1 MIYHFIRIAIRR
13 VWQNRALSLLMIGGL
28 GISIAASIWLIR
40 YVNYH
45 WEFDRFHT
53 NAEQIYRLNHHQIT
67 DQSNEQRSAMTVAGS
82 AVSLQEQFPEVLDY
96 VRLGRWIANDVVFQ
110 HKGKA
115 IRDRDFF
122 FVDPTFFEVFTFEW
136 LAGDPTEGLTAPNTL
151 WLSEQHAAALFGTE
165 NPIGQE
171 VVFEGRKNFTVAG
184 VFRQPPAQSHFQ
196 FGLLSSLSTVQQMGL
211 DIYKDQHWEYPYVYA
226 YVRLKEGANP
236 KQMASAFN
244 DEVNLRYGKP
254 NLEHRFELQALTD
267 IHLYS
272 DLQFELEPSGNGRS
286 LWILLGVA
294 LLIQL
299 LAWINFFNIYT
310 AKTLAHLKHFGV
322 RKVIGANRRQ
332 IAGQLIVESGVLAV
346 LGVGVGLLLAHL
358 GQPFIEPYFPLA
370 TSPLGWEDFFW
381 GNPGMYLLLVG
392 IVGICMTIGVP
403 AALLSSLKPA
413 FSLGQNVSVAGL
425 GARLQK
431 GLTTLQFMIIISLLA
446 GTLVV
451 YQQTVFML
459 DQDPGIDLD
468 DKLVLLAPLGTKHY
482 NDLSPHYTQF
492 KSSLESRPE
501 VKQMTLSREIPGNT
515 LEVLQGVEVSG
526 QSKTTIFARYTVDQ
540 SFFQAFNLPILA
552 GIDPRSRPVEEQN
565 VIVNTI
571 AMQLLGYDDP
581 TQILNEKINYYDS
594 EHRVVAVVE
603 DHHHRSLHHDK
614 MPIIYDLFKNPTE
627 DGYFIVSLSKPA
639 TPDFLSFV
647 YESYQDAFPE
657 SVFAHFDLKDHYQ
670 KQYRGDVDFRRVGL
684 AFTILGGIV
693 AALGLFGLSLLVF
706 ERRTK
711 EVSIRKVLGASVIGV
726 IVLLVKDLLRWVLAA
741 IVLAIP
747 LTLYLSQKWLAG
759 FSYRVDLEWW
769 IFVLSGILALLMA
782 CITMSYQSW
791 KTATQNP
798 AVVLKQE
805 Q

>member
-67 DQSNEQRSAMTVAGS
+67 DQLNVQRSAMTVAGS
-82 AVSLQEQFPEVLDY
+82 AVSLKEQFSEVVDY

-110 HKGKA
+110 HEGKA
-115 IRDRDFF
+115 IRDKDFF
-122 FVDPTFFEVFTFEW
+122 FVDPSFFEVFDFEW
-136 LAGDPTEGLTAPNTL
+136 LAGDPLEGLTAPNTL

-165 NPIGQE
+165 DPIGQE
-171 VVFEGRKNFTVAG
+171 VVFEGRRNFTVAG

-211 DIYKDQHWEYPYVYA
+211 DIYADHHWEHPYVYA
-226 YVRLKEGANP
+226 YVTLKEGADP
-236 KQMASAFN
+236 EKIATAFN
-244 DEVNLRYGKP
+244 DQVNQRYGKP
-254 NLEHRFELQALTD
+254 TLQHQFELQALTD

-272 DLQFELEPSGNGRS
+272 DLQFELGPSGNGRS

-310 AKTLAHLKHFGV
+310 AKTLAHLKHLGV

-332 IAGQLIVESGVLAV
+332 VAGQLIVESGLLAT

-358 GQPFIEPYFPLA
+358 GLPFIDPYFPLA
-370 TSPLGWEDFFW
+370 ATPLEWKDFFW
-381 GNPGMYLLLVG
+381 GTPGMYLLLVG
-392 IVGICMTIGVP
+392 AVGIGMTIAVP

-413 FSLGQNVSVAGL
+413 FSLGQKISVAGL
-425 GARLQK
+425 GAKLQK

-459 DQDPGIDLD
+459 DQDPGIKLE

-492 KSSLESRPE
+492 KSLLESRPE
-501 VKQMTLSREIPGNT
+501 VGQMTLTREVPGNA
-515 LEVLQGVEVSG
+515 LEVLQGVEMGG

-540 SFFQAFNLPILA
+540 SFFDAFELPIIA
-552 GIDPRSRPVEEQN
+552 GIDPRTRPVEEQN
-565 VIVNTI
+565 VIVNTS

-581 TQILNEKINYYDS
+581 TQILNEKVNYYDS
-594 EHRVVAVVE
+594 EHRIVAVVE
-603 DHHHRSLHHDK
+603 DHHHRSLHHDR
-614 MPIIYDLFKNPTE
+614 MPIIYDLFRNPTE
-627 DGYFIVSLSKPA
+627 DGYFIVSLKKPSSPA
-639 TPDFLSFV
+639 FLNFV
-647 YESYQDAFPE
+647 FEAYQDAFPE
-657 SVFAHFDLKDHYQ
+657 SVFAYYDLKDHYQ
-670 KQYRGDVDFRRVGL
+670 KQYQGDVDFRRVGL

-706 ERRTK
+706 GGRTK

-726 IVLLVKDLLRWVLAA
+726 IFLLVKDLLRWVVIA

-747 LTLYLSQKWLAG
+747 LTLYLVQGWLAS
-759 FSYRVDLEWW
+759 FPYRVDLEWW
-769 IFVLSGILALLMA
+769 VFAFSGILALLMA
-782 CITMSYQSW
+782 CFTMSYQSW
-791 KTATQNP
+791 RTATRNP
-798 AVVLKQE
+798 ALILKQE
-805 Q
+805 G

>member
-1 MIYHFIRIAIRR
+1 MIYHFLRLAIRR
-13 VWQNRALSLLMIGGL
+13 VWQNKALSLLMIGGL

-45 WEFDRFHT
+45 WEFDRFHA
-53 NAEQIYRLNHHQIT
+53 NAEQMYRLNHHQIT
-67 DQSNEQRSAMTVAGS
+67 DQSNVQRSAMTVAGS

-122 FVDPTFFEVFTFEW
+122 FVDPNFFEVFSFEW
-136 LAGDPTEGLTAPNTL
+136 LAGDPSEGLAAPNTL
-151 WLSEQHAAALFGTE
+151 WLSEQHATALFGTE
-165 NPIGQE
+165 DPIGQE
-171 VVFEGRKNFTVAG
+171 VVFEGRRNFTVAG

-211 DIYKDQHWEYPYVYA
+211 DIYSDQHWEYPHVYA
-226 YVRLKEGANP
+226 YVRLKEGADPQQIAAN
-236 KQMASAFN
+236 FN
-244 DEVNLRYGKP
+244 EEVNERYGKP
-254 NLEHRFELQALTD
+254 ELTHRFELQALAD

-272 DLQFELEPSGNGRS
+272 DLQFELGPSGNGRS

-310 AKTLAHLKHFGV
+310 AKTLAHLKHLGV
-322 RKVIGANRRQ
+322 RKVVGANRRQ
-332 IAGQLIVESGVLAV
+332 VAGQLIVESGILAV
-346 LGVGVGLLLAHL
+346 LGIGVGLLLANL
-358 GQPFIEPYFPLA
+358 GMPVLESYFPLA
-370 TSPLGWEDFFW
+370 TAPLEWKDFLW
-381 GNPGMYLLLVG
+381 GNPGISLLLVG
-392 IVGICMTIGVP
+392 AVGIGMTIGVP

-425 GARLQK
+425 GGRLQK
-431 GLTTLQFMIIISLLA
+431 CLTTLQFMIIISLLA

-459 DQDPGIDLD
+459 DQDPGIALE
-468 DKLVLLAPLGTKHY
+468 DKLVLLAPLGTKNY
-482 NDLSPHYTQF
+482 NDLSPYYTQF
-492 KSSLESRPE
+492 KSQLESRPE
-501 VKQMTLSREIPGNT
+501 VEQMTFSREIPGNA
-515 LEVLQGVEVSG
+515 LEVLQGVEIG
-526 QSKTTIFARYTVDQ
+526 GESKTTIFARYTVDHG
-540 SFFQAFNLPILA
+540 FFHAFELPIIA
-552 GIDPRSRPVEEQN
+552 GIDPRTRPTEERN
-565 VIVNTI
+565 LVVNAS
-571 AMQLLGYDDP
+571 AMELLGFKDP
-581 TQILNEKINYYDS
+581 TQILNQKINYYDT

-614 MPIIYDLFKNPTE
+614 MPIIYDLFRNPTE
-627 DGYFIVSLSKPA
+627 DGYFILDLTKPSNPA
-639 TPDFLSFV
+639 FLSFV
-647 YESYQDAFPE
+647 YEAYQEAFPE

-706 ERRTK
+706 ESRTK
-711 EVSIRKVLGASVIGV
+711 EVSIRKVLGASVLGV
-726 IVLLVKDLLRWVLAA
+726 IVLLVKDLLRWVLIA

-747 LTLYLSQKWLAG
+747 VTIYFAQQWLSS

-769 IFVLSGILALLMA
+769 VFALSGILALLMA
-782 CITMSYQSW
+782 CLTMSYQSW
-791 KTATQNP
+791 RTAMQNP
-798 AVVLKQE
+798 ALVLKQE
-805 Q
+805 